1 MNQKTKVIILIVLVV
16 IAIVLGI
23 YLIKLN
29 QPVSAPQ
36 AAVPTQQASGLPT
49 QPIAP
54 TTNPTPTTVTTP
66 GQAPAQNVDGEFV
79 SANAKQIYV
88 KLADGKG
95 AAINIT
101 ATTPVRLEA
110 DGTVT
115 NLSALKANAK
125 VSVKINENFDAI
137 EILIKK

>member
-23 YLIKLN
+23 YLVKLN

-36 AAVPTQQASGLPT
+36 VVAPIQETASPIT
-49 QPIAP
+49 QPAAP
-54 TTNPTPTTVTTP
+54 AATDGKPTTP
-66 GQAPAQNVDGEFV
+66 GQASAQTIDGEFV

-95 AAINIT
+95 AAININ
-101 ATTPVRLEA
+101 ATTPVRLET
-110 DGTVT
+110 DDTVT
-115 NLSALKANAK
+115 NLSALKVSAK
-125 VSVKINENFDAI
+125 VSVKINNNFDAI
-137 EILIKK
+137 EILIMK